1 MTEVKKAN
9 QLFKAAKSGDV
20 GRIRE
25 LLAEGAPLE
34 GRDPNRMTPLLL
46 AAQAGNW
53 DAFDALLKAGA
64 DVEVQAL
71 DACDLLESA
80 AEGGN
85 VEIIRFALGLGHPVE
100 GHWKPRSTAGA
111 RMGHMTPLY
120 LATINGHV
128 EAVRLLLE
136 AGADRDVKFD
146 GQTALKSITA
156 DIKHPFGEEQE
167 KRVPQL
173 KEIAALLRASPTEAK
188 SAVAAS
194 RDDAATD
201 GVAKF
206 AENAKR
212 PEYEQLKASL
222 ERQWGKGRPWKPK
235 PDHGV
240 PAEGVVA
247 YKLKGCKRQNTF
259 EAMQAEA
266 RAAGFHLVLDEQ
278 WTPGDDASLALF
290 PTDDKFAVV
299 AAVGSEGANHNVNTG
314 DVIDWLKQTDELNPF
329 DLVLCG
335 HDFVGGAFRGPIKGV
350 KSLSERVVE
359 ICASVLDDVIESPE
373 ILSLSMKKGKSFFL
387 WWD

>member
-64 DVEVQAL
+64 DVEAQAL

-85 VEIIRFALGLGHPVE
+85 VEIIRFALGLGHPIE
-100 GHWKPRSTAGA
+100 GHWKPRSKAGA

-120 LATINGHV
+120 LAAINGRV
-128 EAVRLLLE
+128 DAVRVLLE
-136 AGADRDVKFD
+136 AGADRDAKFD
-146 GQTALKSITA
+146 GQTALKSIMA

-173 KEIAALLRASPTEAK
+173 KEIAVLLRSSPSDAKPINVK
-188 SAVAAS
+188 SAEDVAAES
-194 RDDAATD
+194 
-201 GVAKF
+201 VAKF
-206 AENAKR
+206 AVNAKR

-222 ERQWGKGRPWKPK
+222 ERQCGKGRPWKPK

-240 PAEGVVA
+240 PAEGAVA
-247 YKLKGCKRQNTF
+247 YKLKGCKRQKTL

-266 RAAGFHLVLDEQ
+266 RAVGFHLVLDEQ
-278 WTPGDDASLALF
+278 WTPGEDASLALF

-299 AAVGSEGANHNVNTG
+299 AAAGTEGANHSVNTG
-314 DVIDWLKQTDELNPF
+314 DVIDWLKQTDEANPF
-329 DLVLCG
+329 DLVFCG
-335 HDFVGGAFRGPIKGV
+335 HDFVGGAFRGPIKGM
-350 KSLSERVVE
+350 KSLAERVVE
-359 ICASVLDDVIESPE
+359 ICPNILDDVIESPE
-373 ILSLSMKKGKSFFL
+373 VLALSLKKSKSFFL